1 MTEAERLERIEGKLD
16 NALEFINGNG
26 KPGAK
31 ERLALLEAAHNEAN
45 ETRRI
50 ALAAVI
56 GVVLQLLWVAGSFI
70 IRLSHG
76 GGASGAY

>member
-31 ERLALLEAAHNEAN
+31 ERLARLELIAAG
-45 ETRRI
+45 
-50 ALAAVI
+50 LVAV
-56 GVVLQLLWVAGSFI
+56 VTLI
-70 IRLSHG
+70 I
-76 GGASGAY
+76 GAYLTKLIGGHS